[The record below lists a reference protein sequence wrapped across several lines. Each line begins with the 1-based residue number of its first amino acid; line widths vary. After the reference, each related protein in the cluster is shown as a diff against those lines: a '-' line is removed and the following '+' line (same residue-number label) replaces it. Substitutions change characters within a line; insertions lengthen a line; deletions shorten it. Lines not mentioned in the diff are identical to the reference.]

1 MSHFNKLG
9 RIVFH
14 GMLLSLLT
22 ACGAGGSDSSSESTS
37 SESNLEYSSSTDNTS
52 DNTQRSY
59 AIVDTNQDTCYNS
72 STGQA
77 TTCSGLG
84 YDGDY
89 AGNQPGYTVS
99 SDGLTVTDNVTALI
113 WQQSSDINNDGLLN
127 YDDKLYQSEAVPH
140 CENLS
145 LAGRDD
151 WRLPSIKEAY
161 SLILFSGKDPS
172 SYQGTDTSTLT
183 PFLDR
188 AFDWAFGDLDSGYDR
203 IIDGQYASSTLYV
216 STTMNND
223 PTMFGVNYVD
233 GRIKGYPS
241 DTKVYYVRCVAG
253 NTDYGTNEFTDNNDQ
268 TISDN
273 ATGLM
278 WQQHDTESTYWDDAV
293 SQCEAATT
301 ASYDDW
307 RLPNAKEL
315 QSIVDYSIS
324 PDTHNQ
330 AAIDSIFNASSF
342 QNEAGETDWGYYWSS
357 STHVT
362 NTNDGSNAA
371 YVSFG
376 RALGYMQSSI
386 LDVHGAGAQRSND
399 KVSVSNEPG
408 AQSATSANGTFYYK
422 GPQGDILRDN
432 NKVRCVRD
440 FESTSSEVDE
450 YTLFSPM
457 QSTDTY
463 LINDQGNT
471 VHTWQ
476 SDYRPGLSVYLLENG
491 ELLRPGVADSKP
503 ATFSGQTGGSAG
515 LIEILDWD
523 SNVVWNTTLATETYL
538 SHHDVEQLPN
548 GNILAIA

>member
-1 MSHFNKLG
+1 MNHCSRISH
-9 RIVFH
+9 IVFH
-14 GMLLSLLT
+14 GILLSLLS
-22 ACGAGGSDSSSESTS
+22 ACGSGGSNSGSENTSSDSLEDSSSTETSNEST
-37 SESNLEYSSSTDNTS
+37 
-52 DNTQRSY
+52 QKSY
-59 AIVDTNQDTCYNS
+59 AIVDTHQTTCYNS

-77 TTCSGLG
+77 TTCTGIG

-89 AGNQPGYTVS
+89 AGNQPSYKA
-99 SDGLTVTDNVTALI
+99 SDYGLTVTDNVTTLI
-113 WQQSSDINNDGLLN
+113 WQQSSDINNDGRLN
-127 YDDKLYQSEAVPH
+127 FDDKLYQSEAVSH
-140 CENLS
+140 CENLT

-172 SYQGTDTSTLT
+172 AYQGTDTSTLI
-183 PFLDR
+183 PFLDS

-241 DTKVYYVRCVAG
+241 DTKVYYVRCVTG
-253 NTDYGTNEFTDNNDQ
+253 NTDYGTNAFTDNNDQ
-268 TISDN
+268 TISDS

-278 WQQHDTESTYWDDAV
+278 WQQDDTESTHWDNAV

-301 ASYDDW
+301 ALYDDW

-315 QSIVDYSIS
+315 QSIVDYTIS

-330 AAIDSIFNASSF
+330 PAIDSIFNASSF
-342 QNEAGETDWGYYWSS
+342 QNENGDTDWGYYWSS
-357 STHVT
+357 TTHV
-362 NTNDGSNAA
+362 NNSDDGSNAA

-399 KVSVSNEPG
+399 KVSVSSEPG
-408 AQSATSANGTFYYK
+408 AQSATGANGTFYYK
-422 GPQGDILRDN
+422 GPQGDVLRDN

-440 FESTSSEVDE
+440 FESTPVNVDE
-450 YTLFSPM
+450 HTLFSPM

-463 LINDQGNT
+463 LIDDQGNT
-471 VHTWQ
+471 IHTWQ
-476 SDYRPGLSVYLLENG
+476 SDYRPGLSVYLLDNA
-491 ELLRPGVADSKP
+491 ELLRPGVTAGKP
-503 ATFSGQTGGSAG
+503 STFSG
-515 LIEILDWD
+515 
-523 SNVVWNTTLATETYL
+523 
-538 SHHDVEQLPN
+538 
-548 GNILAIA
+548 